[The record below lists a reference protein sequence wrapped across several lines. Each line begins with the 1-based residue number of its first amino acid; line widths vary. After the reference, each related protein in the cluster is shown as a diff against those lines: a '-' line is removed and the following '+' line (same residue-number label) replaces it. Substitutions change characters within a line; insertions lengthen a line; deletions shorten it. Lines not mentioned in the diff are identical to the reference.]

1 MAFQD
6 QYSPGISKIDFVSL
20 VRFHI
25 GSLIQGMFIIDEI
38 YRDDGVQLGNDLP
51 GGAGTYALI
60 GARFF
65 NPPPESKRL
74 SMIIDMGNDF
84 PANTLASIQRLQCSI
99 LLRQTPDRRTTR
111 GYNLY

>member
-1 MAFQD
+1 
-6 QYSPGISKIDFVSL
+6 
-20 VRFHI
+20 
-25 GSLIQGMFIIDEI
+25 MFIIDEI

-60 GARFF
+60 GARLF

-84 PANTLASIQRLQCSI
+84 PANTLASIQRFQCSI

-111 GYNLY
+111 GCNLYGPGDLRSISLVFLKLTSETLII

>member
-1 MAFQD
+1 
-6 QYSPGISKIDFVSL
+6 
-20 VRFHI
+20 
-25 GSLIQGMFIIDEI
+25 MFIIDEI

-111 GYNLY
+111 GYNLYGPGDLRSIFLVLFRLTSETLVI